1 MQKTLVLAVPPQA
14 GLLEGFSSGVISLAN
29 YVHLHNDD
37 TRVIFADFGPVS
49 ARRLSES
56 VEGIL
61 KGAVGPV
68 FVGITGTTADYQ
80 NMLRT
85 AEAFKTLDPTVVT
98 IFGGHHATAQDD
110 VVLRRHPIVDFV
122 IRGEGEAALSSFLR
136 HYDAIDLV
144 PSISFRSGGGI
155 ARTPEARL
163 LDQNALDK
171 ISPTIDFDEL
181 RSPPGKFDRITYVS
195 ARGCPLKC
203 FFCSVRDSTI
213 RAKSV
218 PVVVRD
224 LRHFVELGYR
234 SIAIEDNFFAHQPR
248 RTLELCAGIEL
259 LQKDSSF
266 VWDCQTR
273 VESMRRSD
281 VVAAMAHAK
290 CDAVN
295 LGVESLIADQ
305 LQFLGK
311 TSRPRPY
318 LEMLRHEVIPQIMRA
333 GMGVNINLQ
342 LGIPGETQFHRE
354 STLSELARLG
364 EVARQYGREVVVHP
378 QLHVIYPGT
387 PHFENSVAAGI
398 FGKVGSE
405 IFEEFT
411 PWEAANAPVLEYLGE
426 HFAHGTG
433 GLPVGILESEA
444 LRHGEFKIAECAI
457 ATLTRQLV
465 RMRDIPGISVF
476 QYGAHLAMAS

>member
-37 TRVIFADFGPVS
+37 TRVIFADFGPLS
-49 ARRLSES
+49 PRRLSES
-56 VEGIL
+56 VGEIL
-61 KGAVGPV
+61 KDASGPV

-85 AEAFKTLDPTVVT
+85 AEAFKNCDPSVVT

-110 VVLRRHPIVDFV
+110 VVLRRHPVVDFV
-122 IRGEGEAALSSFLR
+122 IRGEGEAALSSFLQ
-136 HYDAIDLV
+136 YSDDIDLV
-144 PSISFRSGGGI
+144 PNISFRSGGAI
-155 ARTPEARL
+155 IRTPEGRL
-163 LDQNALDK
+163 LDQDALDAL
-171 ISPTIDFDEL
+171 SPTIDFDEL
-181 RSPPGKFDRITYVS
+181 RSPPGKFNRITYVS

-203 FFCSVRDSTI
+203 FFCSVRDSAI

-218 PVVVRD
+218 PAVIRD
-224 LRHFVELGYR
+224 LRRLVEYGYD
-234 SIAIEDNFFAHQPR
+234 SIAIEDNFFAHRPR
-248 RTLELCAGIEL
+248 RTLELCAAIEL
-259 LQKDSSF
+259 LQQSTRF

-273 VESMRRSD
+273 VESMRRND
-281 VVAAMAHAK
+281 VVAAMARAK
-290 CDAVN
+290 CDVVN

-311 TSRPRPY
+311 TPRPRSY
-318 LEMLRHEVIPQIMRA
+318 LEMLKHEVVSQIMTA

-364 EVARQYGREVVVHP
+364 EVARRYGREVVVHP
-378 QLHVIYPGT
+378 QLHVVYPGT
-387 PHFENSVAAGI
+387 PHFEESVAAGV
-398 FGKVGSE
+398 FGKLGAE

-411 PWEAANAPVLEYLGE
+411 PWEADNAPILAYLGE

-433 GLPVGILESEA
+433 GLPIGILEAEA
-444 LRHGEFKIAECAI
+444 LRSGGFKIAECTIAI
-457 ATLTRQLV
+457 LTRQLM

-476 QYGAHLAMAS
+476 QYGDHLAIAS